1 MEVKYLES
9 YTISCQDRKYILEI
23 IERIDIDR
31 DRKEDIIEY
40 WLQAEGYGIKQF
52 LIGIPKENHTEEF
65 KIDYLENRIG
75 IDIGNYREEFED

>member
-9 YTISCQDRKYILEI
+9 YTISVQDRKYILEI
-23 IERIDIDR
+23 IERIDIDS
-31 DRKEDIIEY
+31 KEDVIEY

-65 KIDYLENRIG
+65 KIDYLENHIG